1 MMPSPEP
8 RPALVDADV
17 FSYLDRDR
25 DGIGRHYERY
35 LRGRVRLIAFCT
47 VGEILSR
54 AYRNNWGQKRL
65 DALRFRI
72 GEYVAL
78 SPTEQIADAW
88 ARIRA
93 ESFSRGV
100 QMSSEDAWLAACAL
114 VSEVDIVTNNWNDF
128 EHLSDLPCF
137 RQAVASGFQ
146 VISFN
151 ANGDRQTSS

>member
-1 MMPSPEP
+1 MMPSLEP

-35 LRGRVRLIAFCT
+35 LRGRIRLIAFCT

-78 SPTEQIADAW
+78 PPTGQIADAW

-114 VSEVDIVTNNWNDF
+114 ASEVDIVTNNWNDF
-128 EHLSDLPCF
+128 KHLSDLPCF

-146 VISFN
+146 VISFD
-151 ANGDRQTSS
+151 ANGDRQISS

>member
-1 MMPSPEP
+1 MMPTSEL

-35 LRGRVRLIAFCT
+35 LRGHARLIAFCT
-47 VGEILSR
+47 VGEILSG

-65 DALRFRI
+65 EALRLRI
-72 GEYVAL
+72 GEYGVL

-93 ESFSRGV
+93 ESLSLGV

-114 VSEVDIVTNNWNDF
+114 ANEVDIVTNNWNHF
-128 EHLSDLPCF
+128 KHLPDLSCF
-137 RQAVASGFQ
+137 QQAVATGFQ
-146 VISFN
+146 VISFD
-151 ANGDRQTSS
+151 ANGDRQISP